1 MKIEFEIDK
10 NTDETKVVIYAK
22 QMNEEVKNIMNKL
35 ENNNNP
41 ESIMGLLD
49 DMNYILDLK
58 DIESFFTEDS
68 KVFARKDSKKYRIKK
83 RIYELEDFLSNTT
96 FVRISNSEIV
106 NFNKVDS
113 LDIQGR
119 ITIILKF
126 TSGEVT
132 YVSRRYIS
140 KIKKYLNI

>member
-22 QMNEEVKNIMNKL
+22 QMDEEVKNIMNKL

-126 TSGEVT
+126 ISGEVT

>member
-1 MKIEFEIDK
+1 MKIELKVDK
-10 NTDETKVVIYAK
+10 NIDETKVVIYAK
-22 QMNEEVKNIMNKL
+22 EMNEEVKGIMNKL
-35 ENNNNP
+35 ESSNNS

-119 ITIILKF
+119 ITITLKF
-126 TSGEVT
+126 KSGEIT

>member
-126 TSGEVT
+126 ISGEVT